1 MAKAHSTMSRRDFLK
16 AVGLGSAGI
25 GAAAAL
31 GVLPPGSPPVRDM
44 DEVISSSLA
53 VPNRPSYVKEV
64 DKPTIEVDWTQI
76 KRFDYSNVMWANG
89 LRKAIGQPQ
98 YDTLMKAQQGNR
110 ILRIKNNIPGHT
122 LRDQAFVNSN
132 INAACSFLGP
142 GTAATP
148 ESLGVPR
155 WEGTPEENAR
165 MVRAFL
171 RFHGA
176 SQVGFVELETDTTE
190 KLIYSHDV
198 GNGPAQGPA
207 LFIKDVDK
215 PEDNP
220 ADAKTGTPAT
230 RVIPKKA
237 RWVIVYTIRM
247 ADEFMRRAP
256 TPWVVGP
263 TMLGYTMKS
272 VIQGSLQLFLNSL
285 GYMGLGEASPYNNLG
300 SAVGLGVMAGLGEH
314 ARTMHLMTPEYGLRQ
329 RLFKIIT
336 DLPLAPGKPIDF
348 GVMRFC
354 RVCKKCSDIC
364 PAKAINGETEPSW
377 AALGDYQQTGIKS
390 WHRLE
395 PNCLSYIY
403 QAGNSQGCIL
413 CLAVCPLS
421 KGKRET
427 VYQELMRRTVATTP
441 TFDRAIRK
449 LDDLMGNGQR
459 TDAEEIWNLDLPP
472 FGWED

>member
-1 MAKAHSTMSRRDFLK
+1 MSKYHSTLSRRDFLK
-16 AVGLGSAGI
+16 ALGLGSAGI
-25 GAAAAL
+25 GATAL
-31 GVLPPGSPPVRDM
+31 GVAAPRLARPVHDL

-64 DKPTIEVDWTQI
+64 DKPTIEVDWTQM
-76 KRFDYSNVMWANG
+76 KRFDYSNVMWAAG
-89 LRKAIGQPQ
+89 LQKALGSTQF
-98 YDTLMKAQQGNR
+98 DLVNKAQQGNR
-110 ILRIKNNIPGHT
+110 LLGIKQNRPGYT

-142 GTAATP
+142 GTAEKP
-148 ESLGVPR
+148 SDLGVPR

-176 SQVGFVELETDTTE
+176 SQVGFVELETETTE
-190 KLIYSHDV
+190 KLIYSYDV
-198 GNGPAQGPA
+198 GAGPAQGPSLVFA
-207 LFIKDVDK
+207 DVDQ
-215 PEDNP
+215 PSET
-220 ADAKTGTPAT
+220 KTVRT
-230 RVIPKKA
+230 IPKKA

-263 TMLGYTMKS
+263 TMLGYTLKS

-285 GYMGLGEASPYNNLG
+285 GYLGLGEASAYNNLG
-300 SAVGLGVMAGLGEH
+300 SAVGLGIMAGLGEH
-314 ARTMHLMTPEYGLRQ
+314 ARTMHMMTPEHGLRT
-329 RLFKIIT
+329 RVFKIIT
-336 DLPLAPGKPIDF
+336 DLPLAPGKPVDF

-364 PAKAINGETEPSW
+364 PAKAINMETEPSW
-377 AALGDYQQTGIKS
+377 TPNGDYQVSGIKS
-390 WHRLE
+390 WHKIE
-395 PNCLSYIY
+395 PLCLTYIR
-403 QAGNSQGCIL
+403 QAGYSQGCIL
-413 CLAVCPLS
+413 CMAVCPLS

-427 VYQELMRRTVATTP
+427 VYQDLIRRTIATTP
-441 TFDRAIRK
+441 VFDRAIRK
-449 LDDLMGNGQR
+449 MDDLLGYGQR
-459 TDAEEIWNLDLPP
+459 SDAEAIWDLDLPP

>member
-1 MAKAHSTMSRRDFLK
+1 MPKYHSTLSRRDFLK
-16 AVGLGSAGI
+16 AVGIGGAGLGV
-25 GAAAAL
+25 AAL
-31 GVLPPGSPPVRDM
+31 GASLPNLGGSVHDL
-44 DEVISSSLA
+44 DEILASPLA

-64 DKPTIEVDWTQI
+64 DKPTVEVDWTQI

-89 LRKAIGQPQ
+89 LRKAIGQPA
-98 YDTLMKAQQGNR
+98 YDTLMQAQQGNR
-110 ILRIKNNIPGHT
+110 ILRMKNNVPGHT

-132 INAACSFLGP
+132 VNAACSFIGP
-142 GTAATP
+142 GTAQTP
-148 ESLGVPR
+148 DSLGVPR

-176 SQVGFVELETDTTE
+176 AQVGFLELDTNTTE
-190 KLIYSHDV
+190 KLIYSYDT
-198 GNGPAQGPA
+198 GNGPAQGPR
-207 LFIKDVDK
+207 LDIKDVDQ
-215 PEDNP
+215 PEDHP
-220 ADAKTGTPAT
+220 ADPAT
-230 RVIPKKA
+230 GAPAYRVIPKKA
-237 RWVIVYTIRM
+237 RWVIVYTFRM

-256 TPWVVGP
+256 TPWVVAP
-263 TMLGYTMKS
+263 TMLGYSQKS
-272 VIQGSLQLFLNSL
+272 LIQGSLQLFLNSL
-285 GYMGLGEASPYNNLG
+285 GYMGLGEAGPYNYLG
-300 SAVGLGVMAGLGEH
+300 SAVGMGIMAGLGEH

-329 RLFKIIT
+329 RVWKLIT

-364 PAKAINGETEPSW
+364 PAKAINMETEPSW
-377 AALGDYQQTGIKS
+377 QNNGDYQQSGIKS
-390 WHRLE
+390 WHRIE

-403 QAGNSQGCIL
+403 QAGYSQGCIL

-427 VYQELMRRTVATTP
+427 AYQDLLRRTIATTP
-441 TFDRAIRK
+441 AFDRGFRK

-459 TDAEEIWNLDLPP
+459 PDAEEIWNLDLPP
-472 FGWED
+472 FGWES